1 MVGMINVYKERDFTS
16 NDVVAKL
23 RGILKFK
30 KIGHTGTLDPMAEG
44 VLPVCLGKAT
54 KLCDMLMDDKKEYVA
69 RFILGIKSDT
79 QDVTGNIEAVKA
91 YDVKNETKADGAGG
105 TEDTCAEIEK
115 KIKSVAAGF
124 IGEQEQLTPMYSAR
138 KVAGKKLYEYARAG
152 VEVERPKKKITIFDI
167 SDVAVKAVNACDIA
181 ESSKKFDNVSADG
194 NDGISELLNDNYP
207 GGMYEVSMRVLCSK
221 GTYIRTLCH
230 DIGEALGCG
239 GCMSALTRTKTGIFT
254 LENALKLGEIEELAK
269 AGRIDAAIID
279 PETVFL
285 SAPKLDVEGENVS
298 RVNNGNYLEID
309 TDATDDL
316 YFLKDGNFVRIY
328 IGGSFNS
335 VYEKDGKRL
344 KHRISFV

>member
-91 YDVKNETKADGAGG
+91 YDVKNEMAADGAGG

-167 SDVAVKAVNACDIA
+167 SDVAVKVVNACDIA
-181 ESSKKFDNVSADG
+181 ESSKQF
-194 NDGISELLNDNYP
+194 DNYP

-328 IGGSFNS
+328 IDGSFNS